1 MSSYL
6 ALLRHDHLDE
16 VLHMFAYLKLHANSD
31 MIYDPRG
38 IEFDRSGFPIKDW
51 SYSIYTQY
59 GCELSENI
67 MPNITKPLGKGMVIM
82 VDVDSDHTGDTVTMI
97 SRTGFFVLFNY
108 APIYWISKN
117 QTWCETSLFVS
128 GLCAMKQATEYF
140 RGLRY
145 KLSMMLIPVD
155 EPTFVY
161 GNNQSVLANTTMP
174 GSTLKKKRKVLLFIM
189 LES

>member
-97 SRTGFFVLFNY
+97 SRKGFLSSSIMHQFIGSQRIKHGVR
-108 APIYWISKN
+108 
-117 QTWCETSLFVS
+117 
-128 GLCAMKQATEYF
+128 QACLVVGY
-140 RGLRY
+140 
-145 KLSMMLIPVD
+145 
-155 EPTFVY
+155 
-161 GNNQSVLANTTMP
+161 
-174 GSTLKKKRKVLLFIM
+174 VLLSKLLNI
-189 LES
+189 LGGCATN